1 MFRPDPEGMSSTYA
15 CPGPRGHAVHT
26 TGCWDKVSTLRVLW
40 GGPHTLSSG
49 TKVKAAATCLSVSVT
64 VLHLN
69 VIYTLSDFRFRQVF
83 SLIAFGGAEGRSV
96 TVPMDALSGCFLHAP
111 RLGIEPATLAC
122 RDDALTN

>member
-1 MFRPDPEGMSSTYA
+1 MFRPDPEGMSSTYV

-26 TGCWDKVSTLRVLW
+26 TGRWDKVSALRVLW

-49 TKVKAAATCLSVSVT
+49 TKVKAAATCMSVSVT

-83 SLIAFGGAEGRSV
+83 SLIAFGGQRGDRSLYRWTHCLV
-96 TVPMDALSGCFLHAP
+96 ASCMRPDWELNPQPWPIGMML
-111 RLGIEPATLAC
+111 
-122 RDDALTN
+122 